1 MLRSAV
7 ERQFE
12 IIGEAYTTMLA
23 KLMPAARVKVLAFL
37 LLNASEECYL
47 REVARRAGVPLAT
60 AQRELARLE
69 QIALVERTWRGRQV
83 FFRVATAHPLFAD
96 LRALLLKSDGLALP
110 LREALHR
117 VGGIEAAAVYG
128 SVAAGTDTGRSD
140 IDLLVVGSADALPL
154 HDTISAVE
162 AQLGRPVNYTL
173 LTPKELAARKRR
185 KDPFLARVLSG
196 DLIPVLGDVRAV

>member
-1 MLRSAV
+1 ML
-7 ERQFE
+7 
-12 IIGEAYTTMLA
+12 T

-60 AQRELARLE
+60 AQRELALLE
-69 QIALVERTWRGRQV
+69 QIALVERTRRGRQV
-83 FFRVATAHPLFAD
+83 FFRVETAHPLFAD

-128 SVAAGTDTGRSD
+128 SVASGTDTGRSD
-140 IDLLVVGSADALPL
+140 IDLLVVGAADALAL

-162 AQLGRPVNYTL
+162 GQLGRPVNYTL
-173 LTPKELAARKRR
+173 LTPKELATRKRR
-185 KDPFLARVLSG
+185 KDPFLARVLGG
-196 DLIPVLGDVRAV
+196 DLIPVLGDISAV

>member
-1 MLRSAV
+1 ML
-7 ERQFE
+7 
-12 IIGEAYTTMLA
+12 T

-60 AQRELARLE
+60 AQRELALLE
-69 QIALVERTWRGRQV
+69 QIALVERTRRGRQV
-83 FFRVATAHPLFAD
+83 FFRVETAHPLFAD

-117 VGGIEAAAVYG
+117 VGGIDAAAVYG
-128 SVAAGTDTGRSD
+128 SVASGTDTGRSD
-140 IDLLVVGSADALPL
+140 IDLLVVGSADALAL

-162 AQLGRPVNYTL
+162 GQLGRPVNYTL

-185 KDPFLARVLSG
+185 KDPFLARVLGG